1 MPAQSGRISL
11 VIYRTGQP
19 QVWHGAHSFWDI
31 AAMLGG
37 LLSTVHRTVLP
48 PTFRFKLEC
57 DDLNKNALVSLI
69 REHCPSISG
78 ARTAKQTRWLPSG
91 HLQTLYTSASNAMQV
106 EDVDFKRKVFLAP
119 DGGTISMDIAPISM
133 SKPSESDTTPT
144 VVILHGLS
152 GGSSETYVM
161 NAVVQLTKS
170 REEGGEGVR
179 CVVVNFRG
187 CAKTML
193 TSAQLYS
200 ACKVTD
206 LESALLL
213 LSHMFPRSPMLGL
226 GYSLGGAVLARYM
239 GISGKDTPF
248 IGAITVGAPYSLDK
262 TNTTLESS
270 YLTLAYAHVLGVS
283 LRGLLQQHVD
293 TLVLSPALWE
303 PIELILRTKMDP
315 DESKPVAKPTF
326 TSPQYCTLRYV
337 DHTMTRLIGGYPT
350 PYGEFPFASAM
361 DYYKRSSPVVT
372 LANVSRPL
380 LALSADDDPIVPWST
395 LDDLMDCIKTNP
407 NVVLAHT
414 QSGGHLGWFAG
425 PLAQRWIK
433 HPIAEFVHALV
444 DAHGAKPEESVSTG
458 LGSGGPQVSPWK
470 TRSIDKRSV
479 QVEVLAKAHL
489 PSVSGVRT
497 DNEQDVAWLRT
508 QILPHIPLIHPND
521 SPVRTHEIPTGR
533 MLSLTLVRILCLHH
547 STVMLYALKS
557 VLSSCPKT
565 CMPVRNS
572 R

>member
-1 MPAQSGRISL
+1 
-11 VIYRTGQP
+11 
-19 QVWHGAHSFWDI
+19 
-31 AAMLGG
+31 
-37 LLSTVHRTVLP
+37 
-48 PTFRFKLEC
+48 
-57 DDLNKNALVSLI
+57 
-69 REHCPSISG
+69 
-78 ARTAKQTRWLPSG
+78 
-91 HLQTLYTSASNAMQV
+91 
-106 EDVDFKRKVFLAP
+106 
-119 DGGTISMDIAPISM
+119 
-133 SKPSESDTTPT
+133 
-144 VVILHGLS
+144 
-152 GGSSETYVM
+152 
-161 NAVVQLTKS
+161 
-170 REEGGEGVR
+170 
-179 CVVVNFRG
+179 
-187 CAKTML
+187 
-193 TSAQLYS
+193 
-200 ACKVTD
+200 
-206 LESALLL
+206 
-213 LSHMFPRSPMLGL
+213 
-226 GYSLGGAVLARYM
+226 M

-326 TSPQYCTLRYV
+326 TSPQYCTVRYV

-444 DAHGAKPEESVSTG
+444 DAYGAKPEESVSTG

>member
-1 MPAQSGRISL
+1 
-11 VIYRTGQP
+11 
-19 QVWHGAHSFWDI
+19 
-31 AAMLGG
+31 MLSG
-37 LLSTVHRTVLP
+37 LLSTVHRTLLP
-48 PTFRFKLEC
+48 PAFRFNLEC
-57 DDLNKNALVSLI
+57 NGANENQLISLI

-78 ARTAKQTRWLPSG
+78 AKTGKQTRWLPSG

-106 EDVDFKRKVFLAP
+106 EDVDFKRKVFMAP
-119 DGGTISMDIAPISM
+119 DGGTISMDIAPIRM
-133 SKPSESDTTPT
+133 SEPSESDATPT

-161 NAVVQLTKS
+161 NAVAQLTKS

-226 GYSLGGAVLARYM
+226 GYSLGGAILARYM
-239 GISGKDTPF
+239 GISGKDTPL
-248 IGAITVGAPYSLDK
+248 IGAITIGAPYSLDK
-262 TNTTLESS
+262 TNITLESS
-270 YLTLAYAHVLGVS
+270 YLTLAYAYVLGAS

-293 TLVLSPALWE
+293 TLALSPALWE
-303 PIELILRTKMDP
+303 PLELILRTKIDP
-315 DESKPVAKPTF
+315 DEAKPMAKPTF
-326 TSPQYCTLRYV
+326 KTPQYCTLRFV
-337 DHTMTRLIGGYPT
+337 DHTITRLIGGYPT

-372 LANVSRPL
+372 LANVSRPM

-395 LDDLMDCIKTNP
+395 LDDLVRCIKTNP
-407 NVVLAHT
+407 NVVLAHSA
-414 QSGGHLGWFAG
+414 SGGHLGWFAG
-425 PLAQRWIK
+425 PSAERWIK
-433 HPIAEFVHALV
+433 HPIAEFVRALV
-444 DAHGAKPEESVSTG
+444 DAHGAKPKESISTG

-470 TRSIDKRSV
+470 TRCIDKRSV
-479 QVEVLAKAHL
+479 QVEVLSKAHL
-489 PSVSGVRT
+489 PSVLGTRT
-497 DNEQDVAWLRT
+497 NDEQDVAWLRT
-508 QILPHIPLIHPND
+508 QILPHIPLVHPND
-521 SPVRTHEIPTGR
+521 SPAKTHEIPTGR
-533 MLSLTLVRILCLHH
+533 MLSLTLVRILCLQL
-547 STVMLYALKS
+547 STATLYVQKS
-557 VLSSCPKT
+557 VLSSCQT
-565 CMPVRNS
+565 TYMLVRNS